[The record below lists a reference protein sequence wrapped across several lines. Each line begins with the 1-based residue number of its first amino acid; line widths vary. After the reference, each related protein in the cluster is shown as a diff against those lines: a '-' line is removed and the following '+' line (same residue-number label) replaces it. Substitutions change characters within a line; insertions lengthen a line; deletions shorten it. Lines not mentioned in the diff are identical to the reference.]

1 MDVILIRHAEAG
13 DRDAAKFP
21 NDDRRPITAEGRKR
35 QTTIARAMK
44 KMGISFDHLVT
55 SPLDRAVQTAEVL
68 AEVFGFKEAP
78 TVHEALGH
86 TCTPRNVLKLLAK
99 FPPKGSVALVGHEPA
114 FSQVASALVSR
125 DGDLRIE
132 LKKSGVI
139 AIGFPAAPELGK
151 GTLLYVLKPGHLRRF
166 KD

>member
-13 DRDAAKFP
+13 DRDATKFP

-35 QTTIARAMK
+35 QTSIARAMK
-44 KMGISFDHLVT
+44 RMGITFDHLLT

-68 AEVFGFKEAP
+68 AEVFAHNGGP
-78 TVHEALGH
+78 VQNEALGH

-99 FPPKGSVALVGHEPA
+99 FQPRDSVALVGHEPA
-114 FSQVASALVSR
+114 FSQVAAALVSR
-125 DGDLRIE
+125 DGDLHIE

-139 AIGFPAAPELGK
+139 GIGFPGAPELGK
-151 GTLLYVLKPGHLRRF
+151 GTLLYVLKPGHLRKL

>member
-13 DRDAAKFP
+13 ERDAAQYP
-21 NDDRRPITAEGRKR
+21 DDDKRPISPEGRKK

-44 KMGISFDHLVT
+44 RMGIEFDYLVT

-78 TVHEALGH
+78 TVSEALGH

-99 FPPKGSVALVGHEPA
+99 FPPHETVALVGHEPA
-114 FSQVASALVSR
+114 FSQVAAALVSP
-125 DGDLRIE
+125 DGDLHIE

-139 AIGFPAAPELGK
+139 GIGFPGAPELGK
-151 GTLLYVLKPGHLRRF
+151 GTLLYLLKPGHLRKL